1 MVVILSQTESGG
13 WQLVYQVILEL
24 WRLLYYLGRK
34 SGRKRGAMHIRT
46 YICTYRKGPYVL
58 HTLNHAIAR
67 CMQTIS
73 YPEAQ
78 IQQDNGH

>member
-1 MVVILSQTESGG
+1 MVVMLSQTESGG

-24 WRLLYYLGRK
+24 WRHLYYLYYIH
-34 SGRKRGAMHIRT
+34 MYIQERT
-46 YICTYRKGPYVL
+46 IYIL

-67 CMQTIS
+67 CTQTIS

>member
-1 MVVILSQTESGG
+1 MAPPVLPGEGEGEDKGSHAHMYIHMYIQE
-13 WQLVYQVILEL
+13 
-24 WRLLYYLGRK
+24 
-34 SGRKRGAMHIRT
+34 RT
-46 YICTYRKGPYVL
+46 IYIL

-67 CMQTIS
+67 CTQTIS